1 MEYIFPN
8 PDEKICIVKCKDD
21 DSIIHRGEKVSQ
33 RSSLYKKII
42 SELELPFHQSV
53 IKLHQ
58 CARNLMKD
66 FQGPNVLF
74 LSNTD
79 GGFAKCGITLM
90 EDGQSINYEHLNYV
104 DLFIDEESLKE
115 GKLAIFSHE
124 LGHVMMENILRNF
137 PCSNSSKQHVSMGIT
152 DYFMAFS
159 EGWAIHFE
167 RLAYESI
174 SHYKELHNLKYN
186 FHRDIGKLWQCE
198 ADHELRINGVLENIY
213 IYNKILPSVYDL
225 NLSIVDTIILEHT
238 STIFDKT
245 KLKNAQEMLSCE
257 GVIATLFYRMST
269 NTVLQNNYL
278 SKDFYNKFLIKN
290 LEDENDVKDLFTP
303 FENVI
308 LKTFWIFYKIKDRL
322 NENSIPFIEFIKVW
336 SEYFPED
343 KEELLKLFIC
353 TTIGK
358 TISKDLAKV
367 YEESAYNGMVGN
379 IKEVR
384 KNFNKYKRIFGD
396 LIKMIQNGNIK
407 IDKNIGG
414 EMWIENSYVKIPK
427 YFWAGE
433 EMIPLKINL
442 NTASIYDLM
451 SFPKITIEKAKEIIS
466 KREEKGYFKSVEDIG
481 IEYFK

>member
-1 MEYIFPN
+1 MDYIFPN
-8 PDEKICIVKCKDD
+8 QNEKICVVQCKDD
-21 DSIIHRGEKVSQ
+21 CSNIHRGEKLSQ
-33 RSSLYKKII
+33 SASLCKKII

-79 GGFAKCGITLM
+79 GGFAKRGLTLI
-90 EDGQSINYEHLNYV
+90 EDDKFIDYEHLHYV
-104 DLFIDEESLKE
+104 DLLINEESLNE

-159 EGWAIHFE
+159 EGWAIQFE
-167 RLAYESI
+167 RLAYDSI
-174 SHYKELHNLKYN
+174 ARYKELHNLKYN
-186 FHRDIGKLWQCE
+186 FHRDICKLWQCG
-198 ADHELRINGVLENIY
+198 ADHELRIKGVLDNMY
-213 IYNKILPSVYDL
+213 IHNKILPSIDTV

-257 GVIATLFYRMST
+257 GVIATLFYRIST
-269 NTVLQNNYL
+269 NTVLKNNYL
-278 SKDFYNKFLIKN
+278 SKDFYNNFLIKN
-290 LEDENDVKDLFTP
+290 LKDESDIKDVFTP

-308 LKTFWIFYKIKDRL
+308 LKTFWIWYKIEDRL
-322 NENSIPFIEFIKVW
+322 NERSIPFIEFIKMW
-336 SEYFPED
+336 FECFPED
-343 KEELLKLFIC
+343 KEELLKLFIG

-358 TISKDLAKV
+358 TISTDLSGV
-367 YEESAYNGMVGN
+367 YERSAYNGMVGN

-384 KNFNKYKRIFGD
+384 ENFNEYKRIFGD
-396 LIKMIQNGNIK
+396 LVKMIQNGGVK
-407 IDKNIGG
+407 IDENVGG
-414 EMWIENSYVKIPK
+414 EIWIKNDCVKIPK
-427 YFWAGE
+427 YFWADE
-433 EMIPLKINL
+433 ETIPLKINL
-442 NTASIYDLM
+442 NTASICDLM
-451 SFPKITIEKAKEIIS
+451 SFPKITMEKAKEIIS
-466 KREEKGYFKSVEDIG
+466 RREEKGYFKSVEDIG